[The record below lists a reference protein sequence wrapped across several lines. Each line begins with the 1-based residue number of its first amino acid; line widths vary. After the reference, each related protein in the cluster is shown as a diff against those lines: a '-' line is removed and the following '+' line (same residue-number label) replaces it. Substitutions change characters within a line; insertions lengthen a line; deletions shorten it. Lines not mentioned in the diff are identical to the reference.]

1 VGGVN
6 GHALFKPNFKLS
18 EKNSLKIIDKIP
30 RLINICC
37 RNEESVKAMFE
48 FIENNANK
56 ITQDFLA
63 LMNDVMK
70 IKPSLNS
77 AGFPHRGQFK
87 LYQFF
92 IVIKKS

>member
-1 VGGVN
+1 MGGVN
-6 GHALFKPNFKLS
+6 GHALLKQNFKLS

-48 FIENNANK
+48 FFENNPKK

-63 LMNDVMK
+63 LINDVMK
-70 IKPSLNS
+70 VKPSLNS
-77 AGFPHRGQFK
+77 AGFPNRG
-87 LYQFF
+87 
-92 IVIKKS
+92 

>member
-18 EKNSLKIIDKIP
+18 EKKSPKIIDKIP

-37 RNEESVKAMFE
+37 RNEESVEAMLE
-48 FIENNANK
+48 FIKNNPNK

-70 IKPSLNS
+70 VKPSLNS
-77 AGFPHRGQFK
+77 AGFPHRGSFK
-87 LYQFF
+87 HFILYQFL
-92 IVIKKS
+92 

>member
-6 GHALFKPNFKLS
+6 GHALFKPSFKLA
-18 EKNSLKIIDKIP
+18 EKNSLKIINKIP

-37 RNEESVKAMFE
+37 RNEESVEAMFE
-48 FIENNANK
+48 FIEKNPNK

-63 LMNDVMK
+63 LINDVMK

-77 AGFPHRGQFK
+77 AGFPHRGS
-87 LYQFF
+87 F
-92 IVIKKS
+92 ISVFIFI

>member
-6 GHALFKPNFKLS
+6 GHALLKQNFKLS

-48 FIENNANK
+48 FFENNPKK

-63 LMNDVMK
+63 LINDVMK
-70 IKPSLNS
+70 VKPSLNS
-77 AGFPHRGQFK
+77 AGFPNRG
-87 LYQFF
+87 
-92 IVIKKS
+92 

>member
-18 EKNSLKIIDKIP
+18 EKKSLKIIDKIP

-37 RNEESVKAMFE
+37 RNEESVEAMLE
-48 FIENNANK
+48 YIKNNPNK
-56 ITQDFLA
+56 LTQDFLA

-70 IKPSLNS
+70 VKPSLNS
-77 AGFPHRGQFK
+77 AGFPHRGSFK
-87 LYQFF
+87 LFILYQFL
-92 IVIKKS
+92 

>member
-6 GHALFKPNFKLS
+6 GHALFKPNFKLA

-56 ITQDFLA
+56 ITKDFLA
-63 LMNDVMK
+63 LINDVMK

-77 AGFPHRGQFK
+77 AGFPHRG
-87 LYQFF
+87 
-92 IVIKKS
+92 

>member
-6 GHALFKPNFKLS
+6 GHALFKPNFKLT

-37 RNEESVKAMFE
+37 RNEESVEAIFE
-48 FIENNANK
+48 FIEKNPNK

-63 LMNDVMK
+63 LINDVMK
-70 IKPSLNS
+70 VKPSLNS
-77 AGFPHRGQFK
+77 AGFPHRGSSK
-87 LYQFF
+87 DF
-92 IVIKKS
+92 I